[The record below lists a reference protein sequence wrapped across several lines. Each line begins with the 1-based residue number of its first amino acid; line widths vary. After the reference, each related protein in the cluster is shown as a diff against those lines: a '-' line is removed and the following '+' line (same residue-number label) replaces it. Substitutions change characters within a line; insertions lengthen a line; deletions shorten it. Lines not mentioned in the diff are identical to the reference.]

1 MLDALEDALS
11 LERGALEDS
20 RATLRDYGNMSAA
33 TAMFVLKRMN
43 DRGTRERR
51 MMTAL
56 GPGFS
61 CGFVM
66 LEGR

>member
-1 MLDALEDALS
+1 
-11 LERGALEDS
+11 
-20 RATLRDYGNMSAA
+20 MSAA
-33 TAMFVLKRMN
+33 TAMFVLKRMEARN
-43 DRGTRERR
+43 KRERR

-61 CGFVM
+61 CGFAM